1 LETVSVE
8 LESLLSNYQKMAQK
22 KQAVDQT
29 FQQKQQHLQ
38 EIKNKYERSKAR
50 YSSLKQM
57 QDNYAG
63 YFAGVKEIMQNKQQL
78 NGIVGTVADLI
89 KIPAEYLEAID
100 TVLGS
105 NSQFIVVE
113 DERAGREAIQYLKKN
128 RSGRA
133 TFLPLT
139 TIKPRYVQQ
148 QTLRTAQSQSG
159 FIGVASELIN
169 YNKHVSNII
178 ENLLGHTLV
187 AEDLN
192 SANQIARSINFRHR
206 VVSLDGNVMNAG
218 GSMTGGGSRSNNA
231 HIFTQK
237 EELEQLE
244 KTIRA
249 LTKQIQVAQKGL
261 EDSLN
266 EQSELSDRLEEIKT
280 AGEDKR
286 YIENDLKNEV
296 NYINDS
302 VDQLAKQLKAND
314 FEFNEMNREH
324 EEAAERLKSL
334 AKEKA

>member
-1 LETVSVE
+1 MQSKASLNNEEQSLKQRAHKDDVQLKRIKQKKSELHEQLYEETKELEDKQAKLETVSVE

-63 YFAGVKEIMQNKQQL
+63 YFAGVKEIMQNKEQL

-89 KIPAEYLEAID
+89 KIPSEYLEAID

-113 DERAGREAIQYLKKN
+113 DERAGREAIQYLKKH

-192 SANQIARSINFRHR
+192 SANRIARSINFRHR
-206 VVSLDGNVMNAG
+206 VVSLDGN
-218 GSMTGGGSRSNNA
+218 
-231 HIFTQK
+231 
-237 EELEQLE
+237 
-244 KTIRA
+244 
-249 LTKQIQVAQKGL
+249 
-261 EDSLN
+261 
-266 EQSELSDRLEEIKT
+266 
-280 AGEDKR
+280 
-286 YIENDLKNEV
+286 
-296 NYINDS
+296 
-302 VDQLAKQLKAND
+302 
-314 FEFNEMNREH
+314 
-324 EEAAERLKSL
+324 
-334 AKEKA
+334 